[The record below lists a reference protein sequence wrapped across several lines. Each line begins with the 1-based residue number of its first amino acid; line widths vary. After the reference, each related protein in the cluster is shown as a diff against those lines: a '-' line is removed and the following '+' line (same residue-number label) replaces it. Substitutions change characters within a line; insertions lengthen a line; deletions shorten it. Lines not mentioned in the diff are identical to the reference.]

1 MENPSPNCNRPARF
15 HTLNPRAP
23 HRGFTYVGLLILL
36 AIIALASATTLTLGS
51 FLQQRANEAELL
63 YIGSQYAAAVRA
75 FVESTPAGQ
84 KPLPVKLED
93 LLRDPRYPNVKRY
106 LRKIY
111 IDPLTGKQAWGLV
124 TARGGGFIG
133 IHSLSDATPIKTTGF
148 TPEFSTLAN
157 KKKYSEWVFGIAST
171 ETMSADLNSSS
182 ARDGDKSTGTA
193 NMLPRSLSTFP

>member
-1 MENPSPNCNRPARF
+1 MANRSQNYNRPALLHGPNRSA
-15 HTLNPRAP
+15 LQ
-23 HRGFTYVGLLILL
+23 RGFTYVGLLILL

-63 YIGSQYAAAVRA
+63 FIGSQYAAALRA

-84 KPLPVKLED
+84 KQLPLKLED

-133 IHSLSDATPIKTTGF
+133 IHSLSEAAPIKITGF
-148 TPEFSTLAN
+148 DPAFLSLSN
-157 KKKYSEWVFGIAST
+157 KKKYSEWVFGIASSESVKT
-171 ETMSADLNSSS
+171 DLNSSS
-182 ARDGDKSTGTA
+182 VQGGEKPTGIA
-193 NMLPRSLSTFP
+193 NTPARSLSTIP